1 MSANGGMEEIR
12 VRVSN
17 LQEEHKHCTVA
28 GLQVIPKPGMGRAK
42 RELNV
47 LFFGDDLQLN
57 GV

>member
-1 MSANGGMEEIR
+1 MEEIR

-17 LQEEHKHCTVA
+17 LQEEHKHCTVV